1 MADTIGK
8 RIATARHEKG
18 WTQDKLA
25 SEIGI
30 PQSQLSEIETNI
42 FSPKWEL
49 IEKIADKLE
58 VSIYKILPTPTI
70 NVYDNEFK
78 DSSVTGN
85 IYHQK
90 ETLIP
95 ELLHSISEMTTLIK
109 EMLVSKNTKEQTS

>member
-1 MADTIGK
+1 MNDTLGK
-8 RIATARHEKG
+8 RIATAKHEKG

-30 PQSQLSEIETNI
+30 PQSQLSKIETNI

-70 NVYDNEFK
+70 NVYNNEFK

-85 IYHQK
+85 IYHQND
-90 ETLIP
+90 TIIS
-95 ELLHSISEMTTLIK
+95 ELLQSISEMTSLLK
-109 EMLVSKNTKEQTS
+109 ELLQSKTK

>member
-1 MADTIGK
+1 MNETIGK

-30 PQSQLSEIETNI
+30 PQSQLSEIETNL

-70 NVYDNEFK
+70 NVYNNEFK

-85 IYHQK
+85 IYRQNDAII
-90 ETLIP
+90 TD
-95 ELLHSISEMTTLIK
+95 LLQSISEMTTLMK
-109 EMLVSKNTKEQTS
+109 ELLLSKTK